1 MVKGPESQ
9 NQYDIIVVGAGMVGA
24 ALACLL
30 AKGQSGLC
38 IGATA
43 NSSGGSQT
51 CTPV

>member
-30 AKGQSGLC
+30 AKD
-38 IGATA
+38 
-43 NSSGGSQT
+43 SQAYGH
-51 CTPV
+51 VF